1 MDEQLKNFGKNI
13 IEFWKKLSKKI
24 KIAVIVSSIV
34 LIAGAIVLTVIMNKT
49 DYVVLFSKL
58 EDTEVTEVMA
68 KLQEKNVE
76 YKYEKNGQILVPEK
90 SEALLRMQLA
100 QEGYPQSGA
109 NYDIFKDN
117 VNFMTTDSEKKTYF
131 LFLRQERLQAS
142 IKTIDGVHD
151 VIVTLSIPENNNFA
165 WDVNKEEP
173 TASVK
178 INMMNG
184 QTLSRSQ
191 IQGVKRLIQTSVS
204 GLKDENLAIIDTE
217 GNDLLARIDD
227 SDEYQTNVFKLKLD
241 IQSQIE
247 KDIESS
253 IKKHLLKMYGEDNYE
268 VSVRCKV
275 NLDKKISE
283 LLKYI
288 PDKESNKGVINEE
301 DRNVEIV
308 GNGEAQGG
316 VVGTETNSEI
326 PVYPDVTINGDDI
339 YYKNNNSIKYLVSQ
353 LKEQVQSDPGSIE
366 DVKVAVLINRDRIS
380 EEDTEKIK
388 ALIGNAAGTL
398 AENVAIHNM
407 KFGSD
412 EEPPATEVDVT
423 PVNPPLTLEQKILYG
438 SIAGGVLLLFIIIL
452 IIILRANKKKRLKRE
467 AELLVTAQA
476 TARGED
482 TWADLKEEIG
492 VKETKEMVLKKQIA
506 EFANNN
512 PEIASQLIKTWI
524 KGEDN

>member
-1 MDEQLKNFGKNI
+1 MDDQIKNFGKNI
-13 IEFWKKLSKKI
+13 IEFWKNLSKKV
-24 KIAVIVSSIV
+24 KIIVIVSSIILV
-34 LIAGAIVLTVIMNKT
+34 VGAIVLTLIMNRT

-76 YKYEKNGQILVPEK
+76 YKYENNGQILVPEK

-100 QEGYPQSGA
+100 QEGYPKSGA

-117 VNFMTTDSEKKTYF
+117 VNFMTTDSEKKTYL

-142 IKTIDGVHD
+142 IKTIDGIHD
-151 VIVTLSIPENNNFA
+151 VIVTITIPENNSFA

-184 QTLSRSQ
+184 LTLNNSQ
-191 IQGVKRLIQTSVS
+191 VQGIKRLVQTSVS
-204 GLKDENLAIIDTE
+204 GLKEENLAIIDTE
-217 GNDLLARIDD
+217 GNDLLAKMDN
-227 SDEYQTNVFKLKLD
+227 SEEYQTNIFKLKLD
-241 IQSQIE
+241 IQKQIE
-247 KDIESS
+247 KDIELS
-253 IKKHLLKMYGEDNYE
+253 IKKLLLKMYGEDNYE
-268 VSVRCKV
+268 VSVKCRV

-283 LLKYI
+283 LLEYI
-288 PDKESNKGVINEE
+288 PNKDSNKGVISEE

-316 VVGTETNSEI
+316 VVGTDTNSEI
-326 PVYPDVTINGDDI
+326 PVYPDVTINGEDI
-339 YYKNNNSIKYLVSQ
+339 YYKNNDSIKYLVSQ

-380 EEDTEKIK
+380 EQDLGQIK
-388 ALIGNAAGTL
+388 ALVGNAAGTL
-398 AENVAIHNM
+398 SENVAIHNM

-412 EEPPATEVDVT
+412 EEVVPVVVPPVQKE
-423 PVNPPLTLEQKILYG
+423 LTLEQKIIYG
-438 SIAGGVLLLFIIIL
+438 SIGGGALLLIIIIL
-452 IIILRANKKKRLKRE
+452 IIVLRIKKKKRLKRE
-467 AELLVTAQA
+467 AELLAAQA
-476 TARGED
+476 VAKGED

-512 PEIASQLIKTWI
+512 PEIASQFIRMWL
-524 KGEDN
+524 KGEDE